1 MEGSYIVVSNTD
13 DWPKTIG
20 QIIEVGDFDFVLKT
34 EELSIGIEKIRELIK
49 NLQIKREKTVAII
62 FEAEKLTVEAQ
73 NAFLKTLEEPPE
85 NTTILLCT
93 SNEDLL
99 LETVNS
105 RCKYIF
111 VEGKNYAVNPN
122 ELLEIKKSGIDKR
135 FEMADKIATDR
146 INALKWMDAALI
158 TCHKLLTSHKDWV
171 EVAKAIFEAKK
182 YLRANCNVKLT
193 VENLFLK
200 L

>member
-1 MEGSYIVVSNTD
+1 MEGSYIVVSNTN

-20 QIIEVGDFDFVLKT
+20 QIIEVGNFDFVLKT

-49 NLQIKREKTVAII
+49 NLQIKRERTVAII

-93 SNEDLL
+93 SSEDLL

-105 RCKYIF
+105 RCKYIYIDS
-111 VEGKNYAVNPN
+111 EDQAINAR
-122 ELLEIKKSGIDKR
+122 EILEIKKSGIDKR
-135 FEMADKIATDR
+135 FEMADKIASDR
-146 INALKWMDAALI
+146 ITALKWMNAALI
-158 TCHKLLTSHKDWV
+158 TCHKLLTSDKDWA
-171 EVAKAIFEAKK
+171 EVASAIFEAKK